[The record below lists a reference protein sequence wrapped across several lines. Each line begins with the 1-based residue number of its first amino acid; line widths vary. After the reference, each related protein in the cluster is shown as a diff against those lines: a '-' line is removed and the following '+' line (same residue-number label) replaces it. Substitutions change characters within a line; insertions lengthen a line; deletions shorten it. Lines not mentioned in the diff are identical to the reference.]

1 MVGPRFSTTT
11 EENLHTA
18 EKHGLNFFGGIA
30 NFLGGVLGAL
40 SHFSFSPAVT
50 NSDHKHYLREWNPGP
65 TDVRSRPV
73 IKITAGPN
81 F

>member
-1 MVGPRFSTTT
+1 MAT
-11 EENLHTA
+11 EENLHTV

-30 NFLGGVLGAL
+30 IFGWCFGAL
-40 SHFSFSPAVT
+40 SHFPFSLAVT
-50 NSDHKHYLREWNPGP
+50 NRREWNPGP